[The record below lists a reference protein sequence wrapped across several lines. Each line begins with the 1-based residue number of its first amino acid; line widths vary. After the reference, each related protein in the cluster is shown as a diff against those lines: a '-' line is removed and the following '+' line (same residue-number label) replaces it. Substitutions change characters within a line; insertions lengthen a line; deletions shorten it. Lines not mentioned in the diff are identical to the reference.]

1 MKKQTLR
8 IMLLTLVAMVWVGAA
23 QAQNNYKLWIAGVQ
37 VTSANCNN
45 LSDIPGV
52 TGTVKYIP
60 ATKTLTLQDATIRT
74 TAEKGGG
81 IGIVNDISGLSIKL
95 MGNSTIIAE
104 KSAGIHNK
112 EYRDLTF
119 KGEGKLVVQGT
130 TTGNIYYQIGI
141 WNQGS
146 ITVSECTVEA
156 SSGAC
161 GLAEGSWKFDHCI
174 VRAKG
179 GKNSPNEYVGS
190 IGNIKAM
197 PEFTGCAITAPR
209 ETYWKAYKVGSE
221 TYYSLFGEDDKVVT
235 DWVEIASGYGFWI
248 AGMQVTSANCN
259 NLSDIPGVTG
269 TVKYIPATKTLTLQD
284 ATIHAEEWEG
294 IENAIDGLTIRLLGN
309 NTIISEKNNGIYNRE
324 KKSLILEG
332 DGKLVVKG
340 ATTGISVCQRAI
352 LNFGSITVSGCTI
365 EASAGEYGLSSGHW
379 EFDRCTVRA
388 KGGGS
393 KDDEYAGSISRMWY
407 EKPEFT
413 GCTITA
419 PKGTFWKEFEDGGG
433 RTCYALFYRVGDKE
447 KAVTDWV
454 TIASGYDLQ
463 VAGVQVNSANYGD
476 LAADNPNVTGT
487 VQYDPTAKT
496 LTLQDATIKAESK
509 FAIESGIE
517 GLKVKVVGTSK
528 LTSENYTTL
537 SFAKPAT
544 ITGGGTLNVESS
556 NDCAI
561 YANKTSL
568 TIENC
573 TVHATAPQHG
583 IAGFNG
589 ASGEILTIRN
599 ATVTAEGT
607 GEGSIH
613 DFANVILEGCAITQP
628 AGAAFNKSLHG
639 VALNGQLV
647 KSKVVITKGGTSI
660 EGVTPN
666 VPQKKR
672 GIYNLEGI
680 RLSGEWKD
688 LPAGIYIVDGEKR
701 IKE

>member
-8 IMLLTLVAMVWVGAA
+8 TMLLTLVAMVWVGAA

-190 IGNIKAM
+190 IGNIEAM

-259 NLSDIPGVTG
+259 NLSDIPGVITG
-269 TVKYIPATKTLTLQD
+269 TVQYDPTGKTLTLQD
-284 ATIHAEEWEG
+284 ATIHAEEREG

-340 ATTGISVCQRAI
+340 ATTGIPVGQCAI
-352 LNFGSITVSGCTI
+352 LNFGSIIVSGCTI
-365 EASAGEYGLSSGHW
+365 EASAGECGLASGHW
-379 EFDRCTVRA
+379 KFDRCTVRA

-393 KDDEYAGSISRMWY
+393 KDDEYAGSISKMWY
-407 EKPEFT
+407 EKPEFV
-413 GCTITA
+413 GCAITS
-419 PKGTFWKEFEDGGG
+419 PKGTYWKDFKVGGTTYYSLFGKED
-433 RTCYALFYRVGDKE
+433 

-639 VALNGQLV
+639 IALNGQLV

>member
-23 QAQNNYKLWIAGVQ
+23 QAQTEYDFSITDVR
-37 VTSANCNN
+37 VTSANCGD
-45 LSDIPGV
+45 LASAIPGV
-52 TGTVKYIP
+52 KKGSVKYDP
-60 ATKTLTLQDATIRT
+60 TTQTLTL
-74 TAEKGGG
+74 K
-81 IGIVNDISGLSIKL
+81 
-95 MGNSTIIAE
+95 
-104 KSAGIHNK
+104 
-112 EYRDLTF
+112 
-119 KGEGKLVVQGT
+119 
-130 TTGNIYYQIGI
+130 
-141 WNQGS
+141 
-146 ITVSECTVEA
+146 
-156 SSGAC
+156 
-161 GLAEGSWKFDHCI
+161 
-174 VRAKG
+174 
-179 GKNSPNEYVGS
+179 
-190 IGNIKAM
+190 
-197 PEFTGCAITAPR
+197 
-209 ETYWKAYKVGSE
+209 
-221 TYYSLFGEDDKVVT
+221 
-235 DWVEIASGYGFWI
+235 
-248 AGMQVTSANCN
+248 
-259 NLSDIPGVTG
+259 
-269 TVKYIPATKTLTLQD
+269 D
-284 ATIHAEEWEG
+284 ATIHAIEEGSIG
-294 IENAIDGLTIRLLGN
+294 IRTWMDGLNIQLIGE
-309 NTIISEKNNGIYNRE
+309 NTITTEKGLGMANNDGC
-324 KKSLILEG
+324 SLTIKG
-332 DGKLVVKG
+332 SGSLVIKG
-340 ATTGISVCQRAI
+340 ATAGIPDIQDGIHNR
-352 LNFGSITVSGCTI
+352 GSITVSGCTL
-365 EASAGEYGLSSGHW
+365 EVSAGVHGLTGGHW
-379 EFDRCTVRA
+379 KFGYCTVRA
-388 KGGGS
+388 KGGNS
-393 KDDEYAGSISRMWY
+393 EYGGSIAQVWY
-407 EKPEFT
+407 EKPEFA

-419 PKGTFWKEFEDGGG
+419 PKGTYWKDFKVGGTTYYSLFGKED
-433 RTCYALFYRVGDKE
+433 
-447 KAVTDWV
+447 KAVTNWV
-454 TIASGYDLQ
+454 TIASEYNLQ
-463 VAGVQVNSANYGD
+463 VGGVQVNSANYGD

-568 TIENC
+568 TIEGC

-599 ATVTAEGT
+599 ATVSAEGK

>member
-8 IMLLTLVAMVWVGAA
+8 TMLLTLVAMVWVGAA

-81 IGIVNDISGLSIKL
+81 IGIVNDISELSIKL

-161 GLAEGSWKFDHCI
+161 GLAEGSWKFDRCI

-179 GKNSPNEYVGS
+179 GKNSHNEYVGS

-235 DWVEIASGYGFWI
+235 DWVEIASGYGFRI
-248 AGMQVTSANCN
+248 AGVQVTSANCN

-284 ATIHAEEWEG
+284 ATIHAEEREG
-294 IENAIDGLTIRLLGN
+294 IQNAIDGLTIRLLGN
-309 NTIISEKNNGIYNRE
+309 NTIISEKNNGIY
-324 KKSLILEG
+324 
-332 DGKLVVKG
+332 
-340 ATTGISVCQRAI
+340 
-352 LNFGSITVSGCTI
+352 
-365 EASAGEYGLSSGHW
+365 
-379 EFDRCTVRA
+379 
-388 KGGGS
+388 
-393 KDDEYAGSISRMWY
+393 
-407 EKPEFT
+407 
-413 GCTITA
+413 
-419 PKGTFWKEFEDGGG
+419 
-433 RTCYALFYRVGDKE
+433 
-447 KAVTDWV
+447 
-454 TIASGYDLQ
+454 
-463 VAGVQVNSANYGD
+463 
-476 LAADNPNVTGT
+476 
-487 VQYDPTAKT
+487 
-496 LTLQDATIKAESK
+496 
-509 FAIESGIE
+509 
-517 GLKVKVVGTSK
+517 
-528 LTSENYTTL
+528 
-537 SFAKPAT
+537 
-544 ITGGGTLNVESS
+544 
-556 NDCAI
+556 
-561 YANKTSL
+561 
-568 TIENC
+568 
-573 TVHATAPQHG
+573 
-583 IAGFNG
+583 
-589 ASGEILTIRN
+589 
-599 ATVTAEGT
+599 
-607 GEGSIH
+607 
-613 DFANVILEGCAITQP
+613 
-628 AGAAFNKSLHG
+628 
-639 VALNGQLV
+639 
-647 KSKVVITKGGTSI
+647 
-660 EGVTPN
+660 
-666 VPQKKR
+666 
-672 GIYNLEGI
+672 
-680 RLSGEWKD
+680 
-688 LPAGIYIVDGEKR
+688 
-701 IKE
+701 